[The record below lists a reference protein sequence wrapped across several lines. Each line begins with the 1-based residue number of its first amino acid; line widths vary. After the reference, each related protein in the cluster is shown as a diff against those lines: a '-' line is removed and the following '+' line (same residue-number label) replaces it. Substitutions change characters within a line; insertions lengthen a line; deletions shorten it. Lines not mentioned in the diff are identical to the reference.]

1 MTQEQKAVTPR
12 TSAEAR
18 EDYLEMISELI
29 QTKGFAS
36 VSDIAERMN
45 VAKSSATSIIKKL
58 DKEGYVVHVRYRG
71 LALTDSGKHL
81 ASKMK
86 HRHETLTRLLLILGI
101 PEKIARE
108 DAEKIEHGL
117 QNRSLHRLEE
127 LTSYLEANPEIVQ
140 KLNKSAAS
148 DPSIH

>member
-1 MTQEQKAVTPR
+1 MTQAQKVVTPR
-12 TSAEAR
+12 TPAEAR
-18 EDYLEMISELI
+18 EDYLETISDLI

-36 VSDIAERMN
+36 VSDIAEKMN

-58 DKEGYVVHVRYRG
+58 DKEGYVVHERYRG
-71 LALTDSGKHL
+71 LALTESGKNL

-86 HRHETLTRLLLILGI
+86 RYHETLTRLLLALGI

-117 QNRSLHRLEE
+117 HNRSLVRLRE
-127 LTSYLEANPEIVQ
+127 LVDYLEANPEIAR
-140 KLNKSAAS
+140 KL
-148 DPSIH
+148 DGE